1 MGHTQQSLI
10 AKCDLGK
17 RDARALA
24 LRDRR
29 RVRAEVVFEAT
40 PAD

>member
-17 RDARALA
+17 RDIRGLV

-29 RVRAEVVFEAT
+29 GVCAEVVFETT